1 MKPVLKVVIA
11 EPSLIIRKGLL
22 TVLKKLSTLNIE
34 AAEVADMQQLPAL
47 LSWRRPDILIID
59 PGLAGI
65 SSIIQFK
72 KSLEGLSL
80 KCIALQHSLAD
91 ASVLKMYD
99 GVISVYDSAEQIKE
113 TFESM
118 VQTSSEKEER
128 QEPLTEREKEII
140 IGVVKG
146 MTNKQIAEKL
156 CLSAHTVITHR
167 RNIAG
172 KLQIHSPA
180 GSSDTEDEHS
190 CLLNFLKII
199 LSQEQFGASLHSLL
213 HCRYFILHFI
223 VCKEF

>member
-47 LSWRRPDILIID
+47 LSWRRPDILI
-59 PGLAGI
+59 I

-180 GSSDTEDEHS
+180 GLT
-190 CLLNFLKII
+190 IY
-199 LSQEQFGASLHSLL
+199 A
-213 HCRYFILHFI
+213 I
-223 VCKEF
+223 VNKFVDINDIKDSIYSREE

>member
-91 ASVLKMYD
+91 ASVLK
-99 GVISVYDSAEQIKE
+99 

-180 GSSDTEDEHS
+180 GLT
-190 CLLNFLKII
+190 IY
-199 LSQEQFGASLHSLL
+199 A
-213 HCRYFILHFI
+213 I
-223 VCKEF
+223 VNKFVDINDIKDSIYSREE

>member
-99 GVISVYDSAEQIKE
+99 GVISEQIKE

-180 GSSDTEDEHS
+180 GLT
-190 CLLNFLKII
+190 IY
-199 LSQEQFGASLHSLL
+199 A
-213 HCRYFILHFI
+213 I
-223 VCKEF
+223 VNKFVDINDIKDSIYSREE

>member
-113 TFESM
+113 TFESI
-118 VQTSSEKEER
+118 SEKEER

-180 GSSDTEDEHS
+180 GLT
-190 CLLNFLKII
+190 IY
-199 LSQEQFGASLHSLL
+199 A
-213 HCRYFILHFI
+213 I
-223 VCKEF
+223 VNKFVDINDIKDSIYSREE

>member
-118 VQTSSEKEER
+118 VQASSEKEER
-128 QEPLTEREKEII
+128 QEPRTEREKE
-140 IGVVKG
+140 
-146 MTNKQIAEKL
+146 
-156 CLSAHTVITHR
+156 
-167 RNIAG
+167 
-172 KLQIHSPA
+172 
-180 GSSDTEDEHS
+180 
-190 CLLNFLKII
+190 
-199 LSQEQFGASLHSLL
+199 
-213 HCRYFILHFI
+213 
-223 VCKEF
+223 

>member
-34 AAEVADMQQLPAL
+34 AAEVADVQQLPAL

-99 GVISVYDSAEQIKE
+99 GVISVYDS
-113 TFESM
+113 M

-180 GSSDTEDEHS
+180 GLT
-190 CLLNFLKII
+190 IY
-199 LSQEQFGASLHSLL
+199 A
-213 HCRYFILHFI
+213 I
-223 VCKEF
+223 VNKFVDINDIKDSIYSREE

>member
-99 GVISVYDSAEQIKE
+99 GVISVY
-113 TFESM
+113 ESM

-180 GSSDTEDEHS
+180 GLT
-190 CLLNFLKII
+190 IY
-199 LSQEQFGASLHSLL
+199 A
-213 HCRYFILHFI
+213 I
-223 VCKEF
+223 VNKFVDINDIKDSIYSREE

>member
-99 GVISVYDSAEQIKE
+99 GVISVYDS
-113 TFESM
+113 
-118 VQTSSEKEER
+118 SEKEER

-180 GSSDTEDEHS
+180 GLT
-190 CLLNFLKII
+190 IY
-199 LSQEQFGASLHSLL
+199 A
-213 HCRYFILHFI
+213 I
-223 VCKEF
+223 VNKFVDINEIKDSIYSREE